1 MDLMLWKKYKGGDCL
16 RLDVLP
22 KLLSGIDGYETLKD
36 NVKRE
41 ISTQVH
47 GLSESQRAL
56 VAYGI
61 FRDTNKQ
68 TLLLTYT
75 DMEAKK
81 LFNDLKSF
89 MDNCFYMPS
98 KEMVFNID
106 VASLDIKCERL
117 EIIRRVIEREKIIV
131 VTSVDTILYKMPKKD
146 LYKQYTIGISKGDE
160 KNIISLMSNLLDLG
174 YERVDSVEGKGQFAK
189 RGGIIDLYPVNSSFP
204 VRMEFFGEEVDTIR
218 TFDLITQRSIESIE
232 KIKIY
237 PAKEVILTGEKIDEI
252 NTNIL
257 NDLEKRAKVLNS
269 KESLENITKRVREN
283 LEKLKST
290 RSFEGMDS
298 YIPYFYSDTE
308 NFLDYF
314 NSNIVMLD
322 ETSKII
328 QKIESVTY
336 EFGESFKNFLEKGD
350 VLPKQGDYIFSKQEI
365 LDKIK
370 EKTVIAYN
378 MLPKVIKD
386 VGIKNVVT
394 FNGKSLNSVGG
405 IEYIF
410 SEIKEKIKDNY
421 NILVFSGGE
430 GRGKRLR
437 DALNSEGI
445 NAIYS
450 EFVNTITPGVVT
462 ITSGSISKGMDF
474 PSGKILIIS
483 DKEVY
488 KDTKPRRKFV
498 KKEGKIQSFTD
509 LKVGDYV
516 VHINHGIGKFE
527 GINELKV
534 EGVKRDFLVLSYKGG
549 DTLYV
554 PVDQLDMVQK
564 YIGSEEKIPKM
575 NKLGGT
581 EWIKTKGKVRESLK
595 EMADE
600 LLKLYAERSTT
611 KGYAF
616 AKDTS
621 WQTNFEED
629 FPYEETPD
637 QLTAIEEIKRD
648 MESDTPMDRLLC
660 GDVGYGKTEVA
671 IRAAFK
677 AVMDGKQV
685 AFLVPTT
692 ILAEQH
698 YNNLKERFKEFPVTI
713 EMISRFRSLK
723 QQKETKKNLLAGN
736 VDILVGTHRILQKD
750 IKYKD
755 LGLLII
761 DEEQRFGVSHKE
773 KIKALKKNIDVL
785 TLTATPI
792 PRTLHM
798 SFIGARD
805 MSVIETPPEERYPV
819 QTYVLE
825 YNDHIIADAIGREIS
840 RGGQVYFV
848 YNRVETMQ
856 EMYTYLKGVVPD
868 ARINM
873 AHGKMSEKELENVIL
888 SFMAGEFDILLCTT
902 IIETGM
908 DIQNANTLIVY
919 DADKMGLSQ
928 LYQLRGR
935 VGRSNKLAYA
945 YLTYRKD
952 KVLTEDSEKRLKA
965 IKEFTEFGSGFKI
978 AMRDLEI
985 RGAGNLLGTQQHGHM
1000 ASVGYDLYCKMLQ
1013 DEVKK
1018 LSGEKTEEI
1027 VETSVELP
1035 VNAYIP
1041 DDYIENEVLKIEIY
1055 KKIAS
1060 ISSKND
1066 KMEIEDEL
1074 IDRFGDIP
1082 KPAVNLIEI
1091 AYLKVIA
1098 KSLGVK
1104 LVKFINKEVHIN
1116 FTQMEYIMPEV
1127 VKKLTDEINVIISY
1141 PNLDKPI
1148 LALKFKDVIESKLLY
1163 NIKEVLEKIQSLVK

>member
-1 MDLMLWKKYKGGDCL
+1 M
-16 RLDVLP
+16 RLNVVP
-22 KLLSGIDGYETLKD
+22 NLLGAMSEYNILKD
-36 NVKRE
+36 NVYQNK
-41 ISTQVH
+41 SSQVH

-56 VAYGI
+56 ITYGI
-61 FRDTNKQ
+61 FKDVNKQ
-68 TLLLTYT
+68 VLLLTYS
-75 DMEAKK
+75 DMEARK
-81 LFNDLKSF
+81 LYNDIKSF
-89 MDNCFYMPS
+89 MDNCFYMPA

-106 VASLDIKCERL
+106 VASFDIKCERL
-117 EIIRRVIEREKIIV
+117 EVIRRVIEKENIIV
-131 VTSVDTILYKMPKKD
+131 VSSIDSILYKMPKKEIYED
-146 LYKQYTIGISKGDE
+146 YTINLTKGDE
-160 KNIISLMSNLLDLG
+160 KDILSLMSNLLDLG
-174 YERVDSVEGKGQFAK
+174 YERVETVEGKGQFAK
-189 RGGIIDLYPVNSSFP
+189 RGGIIDLYTINNPFP
-204 VRMEFFGEEVDTIR
+204 VRIEFFGDEIDTIR
-218 TFDLITQRSIESIE
+218 TFELTTQRSIETIE
-232 KIKIY
+232 NIKIY
-237 PAKEVILTGEKIDEI
+237 PAKEIILTSNKIDKI
-252 NTNIL
+252 NTGIL
-257 NDLEKRAKVLNS
+257 NDLENRVKILNK
-269 KESLENITKRVREN
+269 KENRENINSRIKLN
-283 LEKLKST
+283 IEKLKNI

-298 YIPYFYSDTE
+298 YIPYFYEDTE

-314 NSNIVMLD
+314 TNNIVILD
-322 ETSKII
+322 ESSRIL
-328 QKIESVTY
+328 QKIESVIY
-336 EFGESFKNFLEKGD
+336 EFQENFKTLLEKGE
-350 VLPKQGDYIFSKQEI
+350 VLPKQGEYIFSKDEI
-365 LDKIK
+365 ISRIK
-370 EKTVIAYN
+370 ERTFLTYN
-378 MLPKVIKD
+378 MLPKAIKEI
-386 VGIKNVVT
+386 GSENVVA
-394 FNGKSLNSVGG
+394 FSGKSLSSVGG
-405 IEYIF
+405 IEYIL
-410 SEIKEKIKDNY
+410 SEIKDKIEKQY
-421 NILVFSGGE
+421 NIIVFSGSE
-430 GRGKRLR
+430 GRGKRLKE
-437 DALNSEGI
+437 ALNSEEI

-450 EFVNTITPGVVT
+450 EFVNTITKGVVT
-462 ITSGSISKGMDF
+462 ITSGSISKGMEF

-488 KDTKPRRKFV
+488 KDSKPKRKFV

-564 YIGSEEKIPKM
+564 YIGSDEKLPKM

-581 EWIKTKGKVRESLK
+581 EWIKTKRKVKESLK

-600 LLKLYAERSTT
+600 LLRLYAERSSV

-616 AKDTS
+616 SKDTS
-621 WQTNFEED
+621 WQREFEED

-637 QLTAIEEIKRD
+637 QLTAIKEIKID
-648 MESDTPMDRLLC
+648 MESETPMDRLLC

-677 AVMDGKQV
+677 AVMDQKQV

-698 YNNLKERFKEFPVTI
+698 YNNLKERFKEFPVNI
-713 EMISRFRSLK
+713 DMLSRFRSLK
-723 QQKETKKNLLAGN
+723 DQKETKKNVLSGN
-736 VDILVGTHRILQKD
+736 IDILIGTHRLLQKD

-773 KIKALKKNIDVL
+773 KIKALKKNVDVL

-825 YNDHIIADAIGREIS
+825 YNDHIIADAINREIS
-840 RGGQVYFV
+840 RDGQIYFV

-856 EMYTYLKGVVPD
+856 EMYTYLQKVVPN
-868 ARINM
+868 AKISM

-888 SFMAGEFDILLCTT
+888 SFMSGEFDILLCTT

-908 DIQNANTLIVY
+908 DIQNSNTLIVY

-935 VGRSNKLAYA
+935 VGRSSKLAYA

-952 KVLTEDSEKRLKA
+952 KVLSEDSEKRLKA

-1000 ASVGYDLYCKMLQ
+1000 ASVGYDLYCKMLK
-1013 DEVKK
+1013 DEVNK
-1018 LSGEKTEEI
+1018 LKGDITEEI
-1027 VETSVELP
+1027 VETTVELP

-1041 DDYIENEVLKIEIY
+1041 DEYIENEVLKIEIY

-1060 ISSKND
+1060 IASKND
-1066 KMEIEDEL
+1066 KMDIEDEL

-1082 KPAVNLIEI
+1082 KPAVNLIDI

-1098 KSLGVK
+1098 KSLGVTLIK
-1104 LVKFINKEVHIN
+1104 LIANEVHIN
-1116 FTQMEYIMPEV
+1116 FTQGEYIMPETI
-1127 VKKLTDEINVIISY
+1127 KKITDELDVIASY
-1141 PNLDKPI
+1141 PNIEKPI
-1148 LALKFKDVIESKLLY
+1148 LALKFKDSSEKKLLY
-1163 NIKEVLEKIQSLVK
+1163 NIKEVLEKVTCLYNN